1 MIDKESLQ
9 AIREIMKEEI
19 RFQNEHIDSKLSAME
34 NRIKKE
40 IIKDISDF
48 HIEVISDI
56 GKVDEKVSQIAK
68 KHTKEIQELKRA
80 S

>member
-40 IIKDISDF
+40 IIRINN
-48 HIEVISDI
+48 
-56 GKVDEKVSQIAK
+56 
-68 KHTKEIQELKRA
+68 KRLPIL
-80 S
+80 